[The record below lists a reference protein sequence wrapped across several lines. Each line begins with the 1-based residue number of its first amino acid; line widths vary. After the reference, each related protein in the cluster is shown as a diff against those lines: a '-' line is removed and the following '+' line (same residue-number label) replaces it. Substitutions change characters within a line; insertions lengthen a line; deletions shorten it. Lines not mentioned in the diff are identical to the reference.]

1 MSAGAGARLAVI
13 DPEAADRRIG
23 VAERHVLLALR
34 VREAGGVEIQ
44 PEPPLLRPVDPAL
57 EVLWPDLIA
66 VDGTVGI
73 QVDRVQ
79 VEALWP
85 RDLGHRHLHVGAQ
98 LVRVPGTP
106 WVVAGG
112 LDSSRQGALRVL
124 ESPHVVALPAVQ
136 GNGNAIEAGQRRL
149 CVDADRR
156 ECLARQRVRFFSGG
170 MPGHDRVLSFP
181 DGERAVRGPGSFV
194 ASGNGARA
202 NDWNL
207 SETASGTAS
216 RGRNS
221 STAYDWRTRARASP
235 SELSTPRAISR
246 VHAFPSAAVP
256 TRPAPTRRRRPAPP
270 R

>member
-1 MSAGAGARLAVI
+1 RLAVI

-66 VDGTVGI
+66 VDRAVGI

-85 RDLGHRHLHVGAQ
+85 RDLGHR
-98 LVRVPGTP
+98 
-106 WVVAGG
+106 
-112 LDSSRQGALRVL
+112 
-124 ESPHVVALPAVQ
+124 
-136 GNGNAIEAGQRRL
+136 
-149 CVDADRR
+149 
-156 ECLARQRVRFFSGG
+156 VRFFSGG

-181 DGERAVRGPGSFV
+181 DADRAVRGPGSFV

-202 NDWNL
+202 NDWNR

-221 STAYDWRTRARASP
+221 STAYDWRTRARASA
-235 SELSTPRAISR
+235 SELSTPRAISWL
-246 VHAFPSAAVP
+246 HAFPS
-256 TRPAPTRRRRPAPP
+256 
-270 R
+270 